1 MMYGVK
7 FVLMT
12 KVIFISLSYMLK
24 RNVLIILVT
33 FSVSGFLYSQNKETR
48 VLISEKKTGKR
59 RIVLFAENTT
69 KDTLNIFFMV
79 TPTE

>member
-1 MMYGVK
+1 MMNGIK

-24 RNVLIILVT
+24 RNVLIILFT
-33 FSVSGFLYSQNKETR
+33 FSVSSFLYSQNKETR
-48 VLISEKKTGKR
+48 VLISEKKTGK